1 MKKVLEYRIGRSGD
15 GVTRYILGNYARV
28 DKEKIHM
35 DFVTGERD
43 ISFCRDLIEDGC
55 TVYSL
60 PASPFKNP
68 FRFRREM
75 KRLWEGGYDIVHC
88 HMSYFL
94 NTILFRQAKKHGVK
108 VILHSH
114 STQPDI
120 TNKWKRRL
128 FTLLHK
134 LHYRAASRYGDAFAA
149 CSTAAADWLF
159 GDAVA
164 REKVQIFNNA
174 IDTARFAFDPVVR
187 ERVRKELELE
197 KAFVVGHIGRF
208 TYQKNHEFLLLSF
221 ACLRKK
227 RPDAVLLLVGG
238 GDLEPEVRRQ
248 AAVLGVE
255 DALRFLG
262 LRDDVQELM
271 QAMDV
276 FALPSRFEG
285 LGLVLIEAQTAG
297 LRAVAS
303 TAVPPEAKVTELL
316 TYLPL
321 ESGPEI
327 WADELL
333 KAADGYERTNRRR
346 QIMEAGYDLSGQ
358 AARIEQLYESL

>member
-1 MKKVLEYRIGRSGD
+1 M
-15 GVTRYILGNYARV
+15 
-28 DKEKIHM
+28 
-35 DFVTGERD
+35 
-43 ISFCRDLIEDGC
+43 
-55 TVYSL
+55 
-60 PASPFKNP
+60 
-68 FRFRREM
+68 
-75 KRLWEGGYDIVHC
+75 
-88 HMSYFL
+88 
-94 NTILFRQAKKHGVK
+94 
-108 VILHSH
+108 
-114 STQPDI
+114 
-120 TNKWKRRL
+120 
-128 FTLLHK
+128 
-134 LHYRAASRYGDAFAA
+134 
-149 CSTAAADWLF
+149 
-159 GDAVA
+159 
-164 REKVQIFNNA
+164 
-174 IDTARFAFDPVVR
+174 
-187 ERVRKELELE
+187 E

>member
-1 MKKVLEYRIGRSGD
+1 MTKVLEYRIGRSGD

-43 ISFCRDLIEDGC
+43 LSFCRDLIEEGC
-55 TVYSL
+55 AVYSL

-75 KRLWEGGYDIVHC
+75 KKLWEGGYDIIHC

-108 VILHSH
+108 IILHSH

-120 TNKWKRRL
+120 ADRRKRRF

-149 CSTAAADWLF
+149 CSAAAADWLF

-164 REKVQIFNNA
+164 KDRIQIFNNA
-174 IDTARFAFDPVVR
+174 IDTAQFAFDPAVR
-187 ERVRKELELE
+187 KRVRKELGLE

-208 TYQKNHEFLLLSF
+208 TYQKNHEFLLRAF
-221 ACLRKK
+221 ACVREK
-227 RPDAVLLLVGG
+227 RSDAVLLLIGG

-248 AAVLGVE
+248 AASLGVG
-255 DALRFLG
+255 DAVRFLG
-262 LRDDVQELM
+262 LRDDVHKLM

-303 TAVPPEAKVTELL
+303 AGVPPEAKVTELL

-321 ESGPEI
+321 ESGPEA
-327 WADELL
+327 WAGELL

-358 AARIEQLYESL
+358 AARIGQLYESL